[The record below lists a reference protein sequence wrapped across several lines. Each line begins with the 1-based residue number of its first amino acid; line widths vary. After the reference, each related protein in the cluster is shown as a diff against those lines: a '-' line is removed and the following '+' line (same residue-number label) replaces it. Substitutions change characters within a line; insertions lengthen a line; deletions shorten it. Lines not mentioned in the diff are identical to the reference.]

1 LKKMAVRYHD
11 QVDFVAIYL
20 REAHPTDGWKMASNE
35 RVGINVAQPKSI
47 QERCEVA
54 HLCDS
59 ALAMGIPILVDDLND
74 TVGRAYSGFPDRLYL
89 ISREGRVVHKS
100 GRGPFGFRP
109 RELEQSLIMLLLD
122 KSGASKPEAA
132 PQP

>member
-1 LKKMAVRYHD
+1 MATRYRD
-11 QVDFVAIYL
+11 QVEFVAVYL

-35 RVGINVAQPKSI
+35 RVGIQIAQPKSMA
-47 QERCEVA
+47 ERCEAA

-59 ALAMGIPILVDDLND
+59 ALAMGIPILVDDIND

-89 ISREGRVVHKS
+89 VDRDGKVTLKS

-109 RELEQSLIMLLLD
+109 RELEQSIVMLLLD
-122 KSGASKPEAA
+122 STKPTAAAAA
-132 PQP
+132 PAQP